1 MSNLI
6 GGISNLVSNGISS
19 ISSLAQNPIS
29 GITSLISGQ
38 GQGQEGSENPLQS
51 MIQDS
56 LSLSSAALS
65 SLSGQSDQNSTLKSA
80 LESVLSTVKSGSDP
94 SSSISSL
101 QNLYTQAQQSGTSID
116 SSIAQA
122 VEKAIEGDFQ
132 SASQLISSDTLGNIL
147 QTGSSLLSGIGSVSS
162 VLSSIGSMASSVSS
176 LIGF

>member
-6 GGISNLVSNGISS
+6 SGISSMMSNGLSS

-29 GITSLISGQ
+29 GLTSMISGQ
-38 GQGQEGSENPLQS
+38 GQYQESSNPLQA
-51 MIQDS
+51 MTQDS

-80 LESVLSTVKSGSDP
+80 LESVLSEVKSGSDA

-101 QNLYTQAQQSGTSID
+101 QNLYTQAQQSGASID

-132 SASQLISSDTLGNIL
+132 SASQLISSDTLGNL
-147 QTGSSLLSGIGSVSS
+147 AQAGTSLLSGISSGSG